1 VGGLAERDAQIAT
14 VDRRTLGVWAGVML
28 VLGAAFVR
36 AMCSYDPFPWW
47 EADPFRFAPPISG
60 LTPTSGLAMDG
71 LVLLGAGLVLG
82 CSRRG
87 PGRIAA
93 CLIAIGLG
101 VISFHAATNM
111 ETVTDG
117 ASIAA
122 SVAAMAAVWAASSVP
137 GVRRVVLG
145 AALGFGVMLAAGG
158 AQEVLIEHPRT
169 VESFQ
174 QTRESFYQAKG
185 WDPAGPEAA
194 MYEERL
200 SHPNPT
206 GPFGLTNVLATFA
219 GASAVGL
226 LGVALS
232 GGWNRSS
239 RLAMIAGAAA
249 SGWAL
254 LATGSKGGV
263 GAAALAGLV
272 VAVSANLRPAWIGR
286 AALAASIGV
295 VLAVFARGLLGD
307 GVGELS
313 LLFRSQYQIG
323 TVSIWAEHPIVGT
336 GPGLFQDA
344 YTRLKPAGAPEDVTS
359 AHSVFFDWVGVL
371 GVGGLGFVAALILGW
386 TRRSEPG
393 SEERPTMSRRTL
405 GRLVGGV
412 VAAAVVAAALT
423 QRETMGLEGALA
435 LLAGAVGWGTVGI
448 WIAAGTGRVGNA
460 ALAASAVALIHGQ
473 LDVTAVWS
481 VSAPLWGVLIG
492 LGVGCLRTEPTG
504 RSRWMVI
511 GTLGCVLSVLVW
523 RGSALMRWE
532 RGLNDAADW
541 ASRIAAVRLEAVFE
555 GEPGLAR
562 AAETLG
568 EWLGTGVPARPDAV
582 EAALEEASL
591 IAHDDAADGLRE
603 ALRAR
608 PTHSGTRAAL
618 GRVLAAMAMR
628 DQTRAPQ
635 KSARFWDEVVASAEA
650 GTDQAPWD
658 AGTWSWLGRAYE
670 LRSRAAV
677 DPAAWLGRA
686 AEAWTEAD
694 RLTPQDPGSAARLAG
709 VLWELGREAEA
720 RDWAGEALQRDDALV
735 LDPRRR
741 LSARDRA
748 SMERLARG
756 IP

>member
-1 VGGLAERDAQIAT
+1 MADTDAQIAT

-28 VLGAAFVR
+28 VLVAAFVR
-36 AMCSYDPFPWW
+36 AVCSYDPFPWW

-60 LTPTSGLAMDG
+60 LTPASGLAMDG
-71 LVLLGAGLVLG
+71 LVLLGACLVLG

-87 PGRIAA
+87 PGPIVA

-101 VISFHAATNM
+101 VIAFHAATNM
-111 ETVTDG
+111 ETVTGG
-117 ASIAA
+117 ATIAA
-122 SVAAMAAVWAASSVP
+122 GVAAIIAVWAGSSVP

-158 AQEVLIEHPRT
+158 AQELLIEHPRT

-206 GPFGLTNVLATFA
+206 GSFGLTNVLATFA

-232 GGWNRSS
+232 AGWSRSA
-239 RLAMIAGAAA
+239 RLTMIAGAAA
-249 SGWAL
+249 SGWVL
-254 LATGSKGGV
+254 LATGSKGGI

-272 VAVSANLRPAWIGR
+272 VAVAANLRPAWIGR
-286 AALAASIGV
+286 ATLAAGIGV
-295 VLAVFARGLLGD
+295 VVAVFARGLLGD
-307 GVGELS
+307 GMGELS
-313 LLFRSQYQIG
+313 LLFRSQYQLG

-359 AHSVFFDWVGVL
+359 AHSVFLDWVGVL
-371 GVGGLGFVAALILGW
+371 GAGGLGLVAALIVGW
-386 TRRSEPG
+386 TRPFESA
-393 SEERPTMSRRTL
+393 SEERPTVSRRTL

-412 VAAAVVAAALT
+412 VAAAVIGAAFT
-423 QRETMGLEGALA
+423 GRETMGLEGALA
-435 LLAGAVGWGTVGI
+435 LLAGAVGWGAVGI
-448 WIAAGTGRVGNA
+448 WVAAGTGRVGIA
-460 ALAASAVALIHGQ
+460 ALAAGAVALIHAQ
-473 LDVTAVWS
+473 LDVTAVWA
-481 VSAPLWGVLIG
+481 VSAPAWGVLIG
-492 LGVGCLRTEPTG
+492 LGMGSLRMGPAG
-504 RSRWMVI
+504 GSRWMVI
-511 GTLGCVLSVLVW
+511 GALGCVLSVLLW

-541 ASRIAAVRLEAVFE
+541 ATRIAALRLQAEVE

-562 AAETLG
+562 AADTLG

-582 EAALEEASL
+582 EAALEQASL
-591 IAHDDAADGLRE
+591 IAQDDAAEGLRE
-603 ALRAR
+603 AVRAR

-618 GRVLAAMAMR
+618 GRVLAVMAMR
-628 DQTRAPQ
+628 DQVRAPQ
-635 KSARFWDEVVASAEA
+635 ESARSWDELVASAEA
-650 GTDQAPWD
+650 GPGQAPWD

-670 LRSRAAV
+670 LRSRAAAG
-677 DPAAWLGRA
+677 PAAWLDRA
-686 AEAWTEAD
+686 AEAWAEAD
-694 RLTPQDPGSAARLAG
+694 RLTPQDPGSAARLAA
-709 VLWELGREAEA
+709 VLWELGREADA

-741 LSARDRA
+741 LSTRDRA

-756 IP
+756 VP